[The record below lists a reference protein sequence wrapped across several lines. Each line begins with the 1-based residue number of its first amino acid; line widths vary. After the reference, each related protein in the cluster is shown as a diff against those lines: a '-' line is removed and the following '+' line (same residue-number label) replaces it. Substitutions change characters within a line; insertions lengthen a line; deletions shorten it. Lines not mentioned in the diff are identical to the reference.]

1 MTGCQSAAKAPQPLS
16 TPTLSPSVSIT
27 PQEKKVM
34 SASALAQDLQQ
45 ALLKIVAQEQNVAA
59 GVLKITQVEE
69 ADWPNACLGLPQ
81 AGEFCAQMIT
91 PGWAV
96 TVTNGQQTWRYHTDL
111 DMMQVRLAK

>member
-1 MTGCQSAAKAPQPLS
+1 
-16 TPTLSPSVSIT
+16 
-27 PQEKKVM
+27 M
-34 SASALAQDLQQ
+34 SASALAKDLQQ
-45 ALLKIVAQEQNVAA
+45 ALLKVVAQEQNVAA
-59 GVLKITQVEE
+59 GELKITQVEE

-96 TVTNGQQTWRYHTDL
+96 TVSDGAKTWQYRTDL